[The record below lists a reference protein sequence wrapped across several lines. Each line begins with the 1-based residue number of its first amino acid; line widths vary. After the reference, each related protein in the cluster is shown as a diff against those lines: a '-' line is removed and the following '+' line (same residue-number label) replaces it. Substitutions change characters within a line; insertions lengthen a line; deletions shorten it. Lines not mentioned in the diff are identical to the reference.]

1 MLKNDDLSVFDL
13 IRMSTNCLGRISL
26 WSIVAAPT
34 VLLVVYSLFSCSPV
48 TIDTLYEGGALV
60 TVSPI
65 ASEVGRQVFISGG
78 NAFDV
83 AVAVGFTLATVYP
96 RAGNIG
102 GGGFAVIRDGKTG
115 TIKSLDFRETAPQA
129 AFETMYL
136 DDTGEVIGNQ
146 STYGARSCGV
156 PGTVAGLYEIWRN
169 YGSLPWED
177 LVSFSVQ
184 LADTGFVADE
194 RFSEAL
200 SSYREKLEG
209 FPETA
214 AVFFPEGRLTK
225 PGERFIQK
233 DLAATLQRIAEE
245 GPSGFYTGPVASLI
259 DSCMQRHSGMISLSD
274 LAEYETVWRDVVHF
288 KFDSLD
294 IYSMAP
300 PSSGGIALGQILKLL
315 EPYDFSQYV
324 PDSPEYIHLFSEAAR
339 LTYADRSEHLG
350 DPDYYHVPSELL
362 DDEYLASR
370 RETIVE
376 QRAGMSQDVFP
387 GVLSPAESEE
397 TTHYSICDSDGNMVA
412 ITFTINE
419 NYGSKLVVA
428 GAGFLM
434 NNEMDDFSIKP
445 GQPNTWGLVGGEANK
460 IEPRKR
466 MLSSMSPTLVLKR
479 GQPFLITGSPGGSK
493 IITTVAQSIL
503 NYTRFGMPL
512 SRAVAQAR
520 FHHQWLPDRIY
531 LEEGRFGVAVKQAL
545 IRYGHDIKERSPIGN
560 LQMIAIDESGLMM
573 GASDERRGGAVS
585 GY

>member
-1 MLKNDDLSVFDL
+1 MSVSSFHRIRLCFVITALAALL
-13 IRMSTNCLGRISL
+13 IVC
-26 WSIVAAPT
+26 
-34 VLLVVYSLFSCSPV
+34 SLFSCGPV
-48 TIDTLYEGGALV
+48 AIDKLYERGALA

-65 ASEVGRQVFISGG
+65 ASEVGRQVFMSGG

-102 GGGFAVIRDGKTG
+102 GGGFAVIREGKTG
-115 TIKSLDFRETAPQA
+115 TISSLDFRETAPQA

-136 DDTGEVIGNQ
+136 DDTGGVSADL
-146 STYGARSCGV
+146 STYGARACGV
-156 PGTVAGLYEIWRN
+156 PGTVAGLHEIWRN
-169 YGSLPWED
+169 YGTLPWEE
-177 LVSFSVQ
+177 LVSFAVL
-184 LADTGFVADE
+184 LADTGFIVDKH
-194 RFSEAL
+194 FSEGL
-200 SSYREKLEG
+200 SSYRGELEG

-214 AVFFPEGRLTK
+214 EVFFPEGRLTK
-225 PGERFIQK
+225 PGERFVQK
-233 DLAATLQRIAEE
+233 DLATTLQRIADE
-245 GPSGFYTGPVASLI
+245 GPSGFYTGQVAALI
-259 DSCMQRHSGMISLSD
+259 DSCMQRHGGMISLSD
-274 LAEYETVWRDVVHF
+274 LAEYESIWREVVHF
-288 KFDSLD
+288 RFDSLD
-294 IYSMAP
+294 IYSMPP

-339 LTYADRSEHLG
+339 LTYADRSRHLG
-350 DPDYYHVPSELL
+350 DPDYYHVPSGLL
-362 DDEYLASR
+362 EDDYLASR

-376 QRAGMSQDVFP
+376 QRAGLSQDVFP
-387 GVLSPAESEE
+387 GIFSPAESEE
-397 TTHYSICDSDGNMVA
+397 TTHYSICDHDGNMVA
-412 ITFTINE
+412 ITFTIND

-428 GAGFLM
+428 GAGFLL

-445 GQPNTWGLVGGEANK
+445 GQPNLYGLIGGEANK
-460 IEPRKR
+460 IEPGKR

-479 GQPFLITGSPGGSK
+479 DQPFLITGSPGGSK

-512 SRAVAQAR
+512 SETVAQAR

-573 GASDERRGGAVS
+573 GASDKRRGGAVS